1 MTTTLSKGEK
11 DIMAKKKLPPSEDAS
26 VDIKPFEPPID
37 ILIKGSQPILKKD
50 RIDEVAYSTL
60 DSIAGEFKEEYRK
73 LSKRDIKRKMRH
85 INESYK
91 KQYTAYMKGG
101 YKEKAL
107 GLKSYNPYK
116 YKAQYLRQLNN
127 RVDTALGLIVNH
139 HQAYMLEIVNRYK
152 EWFSIDSPDVRG
164 DKATPEAFSKK
175 LSAFCHHDK
184 DKFEKHMKFVI
195 KDQSNKLSAA
205 LDEITA
211 SQGGAFAM
219 IWKTR
224 NDKRVVGNPS
234 GLYPKGA
241 PIHGNHYVRNN
252 KLFLLK
258 NSWALKEGYIKKT
271 KGVEYLE
278 DLPDGKPSDAIGC
291 RCFRIDIYSLE
302 DIPNEYHFI
311 LTKKGKAE
319 IGE

>member
-1 MTTTLSKGEK
+1 MTTITKGEK
-11 DIMAKKKLPPSEDAS
+11 DIMAKKKDKSEDS
-26 VDIKPFEPPID
+26 SIDIKPFEPPID
-37 ILIKGSQPILKKD
+37 KLIKGSQHILKKD

-73 LSKRDIKRKMRH
+73 LSKADIKRKMRY

-91 KQYTAYMKGG
+91 KQYHMYMRGG
-101 YKEKAL
+101 YKKNSK
-107 GLKSYNPYK
+107 GLKGYNPYK
-116 YKAQYLRQLNN
+116 FKTKYLRQLNN
-127 RVDTALGLIVNH
+127 RIDTALGLIVSH

-152 EWFSIDSPDVRG
+152 EWFSIDTQEVRG
-164 DKATPEAFSKK
+164 DKATPESFSKK
-175 LSAFCHHDK
+175 LSEFCHHDK

-195 KDQSNKLSAA
+195 KDQSNKLSASM
-205 LDEITA
+205 DEITA
-211 SQGGAFAM
+211 TEGGAFAM

-241 PIHGNHYVRNN
+241 PIHGNHYIRNN

-258 NSWALKEGYIKKT
+258 GSWALKEGYIKKT
-271 KGVEYLE
+271 KEVEYLE
-278 DLPDGKPSDAIGC
+278 DVPDGYPGQAIGC
-291 RCFRIDIYSLE
+291 RCYRIDIYSLE
-302 DIPNEYHFI
+302 DIPSEYHFI

-319 IGE
+319 VGE